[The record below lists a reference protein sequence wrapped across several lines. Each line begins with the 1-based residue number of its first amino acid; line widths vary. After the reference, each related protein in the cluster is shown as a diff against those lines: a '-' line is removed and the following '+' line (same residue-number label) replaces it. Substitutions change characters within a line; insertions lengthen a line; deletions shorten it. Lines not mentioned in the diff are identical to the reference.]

1 MDNKRKRF
9 TLILVLNVA
18 FLMSTI
24 TAINIEE
31 PIGKSH
37 LDDHQKH
44 GFQLSRDPVEQQHQQ
59 DQDILAA
66 VEGYQLPTSLEE
78 ELEQRL
84 LLNSLLEGGEQ
95 GQDNQMGK

>member
-1 MDNKRKRF
+1 MS
-9 TLILVLNVA
+9 LILVLNVV

-24 TAINIEE
+24 TAINNEG
-31 PIGKSH
+31 PIGKPH
-37 LDDHQKH
+37 LSDHRKL
-44 GFQLSRDPVEQQHQQ
+44 GSQLSKDPVEQQHQQ

-66 VEGYQLPTSLEE
+66 MEGYQLPRSLEE

-95 GQDNQMGK
+95 RQDNQMGK